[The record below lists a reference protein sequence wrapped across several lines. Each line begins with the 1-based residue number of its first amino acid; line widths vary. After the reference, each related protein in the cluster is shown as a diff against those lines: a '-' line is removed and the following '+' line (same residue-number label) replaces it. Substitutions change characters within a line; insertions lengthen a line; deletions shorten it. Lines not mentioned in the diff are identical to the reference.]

1 MRSLGLG
8 EAWNAAAPR
17 RLHLICTECSDALH
31 EAGMHGPA
39 RGGGPCLAGA
49 GLIARKAAN
58 WSGGRSRVQTPGGAA
73 SPPGPCPRASRLR
86 RRQGAPPPRAW
97 RRGPGEDRT
106 PRLVPAVGPTGMKPD
121 PRAGRNTRTRPPLRV
136 GAEGFWLAGLP
147 GPCVPASIRAI
158 RRGHVRPTGGSP
170 PSGIWRGG
178 RVVDRAGLENRST
191 CKRTV
196 GSNPTLS
203 ASSHA
208 RRALRLTERRPECQ
222 VSWGSR
228 GRPVD

>member
-1 MRSLGLG
+1 MERRCPAEVAPDLHGMQRRIARGWHAWAGTRGRPMPCRRGADCAESGELERGEIACSNTRGSGL
-8 EAWNAAAPR
+8 AAG
-17 RLHLICTECSDALH
+17 AL
-31 EAGMHGPA
+31 PA
-39 RGGGPCLAGA
+39 RFQAPPPAG
-49 GLIARKAAN
+49 R
-58 WSGGRSRVQTPGGAA
+58 P
-73 SPPGPCPRASRLR
+73 
-86 RRQGAPPPRAW
+86 PPPRAW

-106 PRLVPAVGPTGMKPD
+106 PRLVPAVGPTGVKPD

-158 RRGHVRPTGGSP
+158 RRGHARPTGGSP

-203 ASSHA
+203 ASSYTSRTLRQTGH
-208 RRALRLTERRPECQ
+208 RAEWQ
-222 VSWGSR
+222 VSWGFR